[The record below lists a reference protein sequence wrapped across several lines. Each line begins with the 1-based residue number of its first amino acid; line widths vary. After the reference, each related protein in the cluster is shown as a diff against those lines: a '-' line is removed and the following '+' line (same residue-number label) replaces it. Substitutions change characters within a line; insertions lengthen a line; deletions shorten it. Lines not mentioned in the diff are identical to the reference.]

1 MTHLISAISTPQ
13 PVLKDVLLF
22 VTLLFFLTSSL
33 QQHALYRAPFHSL
46 LLPSGFYCPVL
57 CLTSLIKFPHVIKLH
72 FQRRNSL
79 QSLPDLSF
87 FPLSF
92 FFLFP
97 PGSVC
102 AHQPVGLCFRACL
115 CLDRFMKLCGIC
127 QNKKNGGDRRGR
139 QVSGVAG
146 FYGREMQ
153 NELRSENAQCRFM
166 YNPVTC
172 PSADLMLNK
181 FAHRH
186 RASKIIRG
194 RDIIKI
200 KKYRHRLSLHQSV
213 GFF

>member
-127 QNKKNGGDRRGR
+127 QNKKTGEIDGGGKCPASLDSTGGKCKTNYVQKTRNVGLCTTRLP
-139 QVSGVAG
+139 A
-146 FYGREMQ
+146 
-153 NELRSENAQCRFM
+153 LRL
-166 YNPVTC
+166 T
-172 PSADLMLNK
+172 
-181 FAHRH
+181 
-186 RASKIIRG
+186 
-194 RDIIKI
+194 
-200 KKYRHRLSLHQSV
+200 
-213 GFF
+213 